1 MATRGSG
8 RSQGGPSGSAGRS
21 LSGVR
26 GSTRRT
32 TPRATPR
39 EPLGP
44 ETRIGESGFPGATT
58 LRRVGPRLGIAT
70 VRDLLFHLPRRY
82 DDLRELSSARDLAW
96 IADGAPASARL
107 QVRGIRVEQTF
118 RRRIQRTTAYLGDET
133 GEAEATWFGRRGIE
147 KRLHEGQWIVISGK
161 VRRRGFTSGFDNP
174 EFQPDDGSALLHAG
188 RIVPVYGLTA
198 GLTATTLRRAI
209 RQALDSVG
217 AAYPEYLPAEAARVT
232 GAGAPAGAA
241 PAGAAPAGAVP
252 EAGATCPLSIAAALE
267 SAHYPE
273 SFDARDAALR
283 RLGFD
288 ELLALQIGMVARDRQ
303 RRVAIGEPVAVSPA
317 RVAEAIGRVEAAL
330 TEQIRAR
337 GATDPAHLTA
347 DQTEAVSAIVADLA
361 KPRPMMRLLQG
372 DVGSG
377 KTAVAALALAFVADA
392 GRQGALLAPTD
403 LLARQHHVALRRL
416 LEPLGHGVTLLTG
429 SLPAS
434 ERREALKLLAAPPAS
449 GGLLG
454 GTSGRIV
461 VGTHALV
468 QEAVQFG
475 DLALAVVDE
484 QHRFGVS
491 QREALGAKGR
501 SPHVLLMTATPIPRT
516 LGQIMLADLDVS
528 DLRTPPA
535 GRLRVKTGIRRSDE
549 LVGTAANP
557 NRGAYPLI
565 VREIRAGGRAFVVVP
580 LVEEDEET
588 AARSADEVAAALPAQ
603 LAEAASRMGLPS
615 DPTAR
620 VGVVHGQ
627 MKATQRDAT
636 MDLFR
641 RGELDVL
648 VGTTVLEVGV
658 DVPEATLMLILDADR
673 FGLAQLH
680 QLRGRVGRGE
690 AQAYCILVSDSEDE
704 TAKARLDALATHH
717 DGFELAELD
726 LELRREG
733 ELLGLHQ
740 SGLPTLRI
748 ASLRNKED
756 RDRAAQA
763 RSVAERLLDEK
774 GGLLPG
780 HDALAAELRDGWLA
794 RVGAGEVLAEVA
806 DAASA
811 TEALATQAAPTQ
823 AAPAEAPE

>member
-1 MATRGSG
+1 MATRGSE
-8 RSQGGPSGSAGRS
+8 RSQGGPSGSAGRPP
-21 LSGVR
+21 SGTTR
-26 GSTRRT
+26 ASTRRVAS
-32 TPRATPR
+32 RATPR
-39 EPLGP
+39 GPVGP
-44 ETRIGESGFPGATT
+44 ETRIGESGFLGATT

-82 DDLRELSSARDLAW
+82 DDLRELSSARDLVW
-96 IADGAPASARL
+96 IRDGEPASARL
-107 QVRGIRVEQTF
+107 QVRNICVEQTF

-161 VRRRGFTSGFDNP
+161 IRRRGFTTSFDNP

-188 RIVPVYGLTA
+188 RIVPVYRLTA

-209 RQALDSVG
+209 RQALDAVG
-217 AAYPEYLPAEAARVT
+217 AAYPEYLPAEAACMT
-232 GAGAPAGAA
+232 AAAA
-241 PAGAAPAGAVP
+241 PAAAAPATGAP
-252 EAGATCPLSIAAALE
+252 EAGATRPLSIAAALE

-273 SFDARDAALR
+273 SFGARDAALR

-303 RRVAIGEPVAVSPA
+303 RRVAVGESVAVSPA
-317 RVAEAIGRVEAAL
+317 RVAEAIERVETAL

-337 GATDPAHLTA
+337 GATEPARLTA
-347 DQTEAVSAIVADLA
+347 DQVEAVSAIVADLA
-361 KPRPMMRLLQG
+361 QPRPMMRLLQG

-416 LEPLGHGVTLLTG
+416 LEPLGHDVTLLTG

-434 ERREALKLLAAPPAS
+434 QRREALKLLAAPPVG

-454 GTSGRIV
+454 GSSGRIV

-484 QHRFGVS
+484 QHRFGVA

-535 GRLRVKTGIRRSDE
+535 GRQRIMTDVRHSDGLDGTGADPKRD
-549 LVGTAANP
+549 AY
-557 NRGAYPLI
+557 RGI
-565 VREIRAGGRAFVVVP
+565 VDQVRKGHRAFVVVP

-603 LAEAASRMGLPS
+603 LGEAASRMGLPA
-615 DPTAR
+615 DPTVR

-627 MKATQRDAT
+627 MKAAQRDTT

-658 DVPEATLMLILDADR
+658 DVPEATVMLILDADR

-690 AQAYCILVSDSEDE
+690 AQAYCIVVSDSNDE
-704 TAKARLDALATHH
+704 TAKARLEALATHH

-756 RDRAAQA
+756 RERAAQA
-763 RSVAERLLDEK
+763 RAVAERLLDEK

-811 TEALATQAAPTQ
+811 TEAMATEAAAAQAA
-823 AAPAEAPE
+823 AAEAPE